1 MYEILIKTHF
11 SAAHHLRN
19 YSGKC
24 ANQHG
29 HNWQIEVYCR
39 CEKLNEAGM
48 GIDFVEL
55 KREVN
60 ALIDEMDHTDLNE
73 MDYFKEYNPTAENIA
88 KYLFDNLSAKL
99 TAGRVR
105 VSKVTVYETPNCAAS
120 FSID

>member
-19 YSGKC
+19 YEGKC

-29 HNWQIEVYCR
+29 HNWQIEVHCH
-39 CEKLNEAGM
+39 CKKLNDVGM
-48 GIDFVEL
+48 GIDFVDL

-60 ALIDEMDHTDLNE
+60 TLIDKMDHTDLNE
-73 MDYFKEYNPTAENIA
+73 MDYFKEHNPTAEHIA

-99 TAGRVR
+99 SDERVR

-120 FSID
+120 FSLE

>member
-19 YSGKC
+19 YTGKC

-29 HNWQIEVYCR
+29 HNWQIETLCR
-39 CEKLNEAGM
+39 CEKLNDVGM
-48 GIDFVEL
+48 AIDFVDL

-60 ALIDEMDHTDLNE
+60 ALIDEMDHTDLNDME
-73 MDYFKEYNPTAENIA
+73 YFKEHNPTAENIA

-99 TAGRVR
+99 NDERVR

-120 FSID
+120 FSIE